1 MLKRGLLVA
10 LALGI
15 ATLPLSSHAQKK
27 LAQTGF
33 QFLSV
38 GPDARASAM
47 ADAFTTVEGSVT
59 SIFYNPAGMARLA
72 STAEL
77 VVSHTNWIADI
88 KHYSLGVAVAPWGA
102 RYGVFG
108 LSFQTVDYGE
118 IQGTM
123 VWGNP
128 QGFVDTE
135 VMRPS
140 AIAVGIAYAQY
151 LTDRFAV
158 GGQIKEVAQSL
169 GKSVIPNE
177 GVHKNVASALAFDFG
192 TVYRTGFKSLAFGM
206 SVRNFSQEIKFEK
219 EGFQLPLTFRMG
231 ISMNV
236 LDFLPSLPEGHS
248 LLMVVD
254 AVHPRSY
261 PEFIRIGTEYTAL
274 NTLSLRAGYVTGQDE
289 YGLTLGFGLHVSR
302 LRFDYAY
309 VPFGAFTRVHR
320 FTAHV
325 SL

>member
-1 MLKRGLLVA
+1 MLRKGISTL
-10 LALGI
+10 LALGML
-15 ATLPLSSHAQKK
+15 AMASHASAQKK

-47 ADAFTTVEGSVT
+47 GDAFTTVEGSVT

-72 STAEL
+72 SSAEL

-88 KHYSLGVAVAPWGA
+88 KHYSLGLAVAPWGA

-108 LSFQTVDYGE
+108 ISFQSVDYGE

-123 VWGNP
+123 VWPNP

-135 VMRPS
+135 IMRPS

-158 GGQIKEVAQSL
+158 GGQIKYVAQSL
-169 GKSVIPNE
+169 GKSVIPEE
-177 GVHKNVASALAFDFG
+177 GVHKNVASAMAFDFG

-231 ISMNV
+231 VSMNM
-236 LDFLPSLPEGHS
+236 LDFLGSVPEGHS

-261 PEFIRIGTEYTAL
+261 PEFIRVGVEYTAL
-274 NTLSLRAGYVTGQDE
+274 STLSLRVGYVTGQDE
-289 YGLTLGFGLHVSR
+289 YGLTTGFGLRVSR
-302 LRFDYAY
+302 LNFDYAY
-309 VPFGAFTRVHR
+309 VPFGVFTRVHR
-320 FTAHV
+320 FTAHL